1 MNNFIQ
7 KDADKFIVDV
17 SQIKKKRSV
26 QQKMVEFLLL
36 ILFQKECIFCLIDI
50 LLNDM
55 KND

>member
-26 QQKMVEFLLL
+26 QKKMVEFLLL
-36 ILFQKECIFCLIDI
+36 NLFQKECIFCLIDI